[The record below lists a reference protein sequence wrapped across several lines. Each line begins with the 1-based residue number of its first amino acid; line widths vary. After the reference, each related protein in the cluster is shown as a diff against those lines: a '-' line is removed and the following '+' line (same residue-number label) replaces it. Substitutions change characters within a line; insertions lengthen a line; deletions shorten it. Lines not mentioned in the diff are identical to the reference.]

1 MPPWPSCT
9 GAISRWLGDPDQPPH
24 VLSSPGCLSPARPTY
39 NARIFSTAPPMQ
51 HLTIVST
58 GGTIDKIYFDDKSDY
73 KIGAPQIGEILGQL
87 GVAFQ
92 FDVIPILRKDSLHM
106 GAEDRALVRSTIELQ
121 PHRHVLITHGTD
133 TMVETA
139 RELAGIEGKVI
150 VLTGALNPA
159 RFQGSDA
166 VFNIGCAVAAVQ
178 TLPDGVYI
186 TMNGRVWD
194 PAKVRKN
201 RDANRF
207 EALAD

>member
-1 MPPWPSCT
+1 
-9 GAISRWLGDPDQPPH
+9 
-24 VLSSPGCLSPARPTY
+24 
-39 NARIFSTAPPMQ
+39 MQ
-51 HLTIVST
+51 HLTIITT
-58 GGTIDKIYFDDKSDY
+58 GGTIDKIYFDAKSDY
-73 KIGAPQIGEILGQL
+73 KIGAPQIGDILTQL
-87 GVAFQ
+87 GVGFE
-92 FDVIPILRKDSLHM
+92 FTIVPLMRKDSLQM
-106 GAEDRALVRSTIELQ
+106 EPEDRALMRATIERQ
-121 PHRHVLITHGTD
+121 ADRHVLVTHGTD

-139 RELAGIEGKVI
+139 TELAGIKDKVI

-201 RDANRF
+201 RAANRF
-207 EALAD
+207 EETGG